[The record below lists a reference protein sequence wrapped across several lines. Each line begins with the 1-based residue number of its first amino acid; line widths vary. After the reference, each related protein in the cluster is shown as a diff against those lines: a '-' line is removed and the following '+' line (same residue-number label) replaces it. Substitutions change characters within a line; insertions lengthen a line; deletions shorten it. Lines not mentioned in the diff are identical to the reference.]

1 MRRAL
6 HWNARMS
13 LTATAVTLA
22 LIASLLPLLL
32 LAQRDP
38 KRLRS
43 ITASGTAP
51 HGKAMRQVLAATVL
65 LPGAVLVGLGY
76 WPSFLIWLGGV
87 TAGGWV
93 LVQVLAARR

>member
-1 MRRAL
+1 MT
-6 HWNARMS
+6 
-13 LTATAVTLA
+13 LTATAATLA
-22 LIASLLPLLL
+22 LVASLLPLLL

-43 ITASGTAP
+43 IAASGTAP
-51 HGKAMRQVLAATVL
+51 HGKAIRQVLAATAL
-65 LPGAVLVGLGY
+65 LPGVALMALSH
-76 WPSFLIWLGGV
+76 WPAFLIWLGGV

>member
-1 MRRAL
+1 
-6 HWNARMS
+6 MS
-13 LTATAVTLA
+13 LTATAVTIA
-22 LIASLLPLLL
+22 LIASLLPLLR

-43 ITASGTAP
+43 VAGSSTAP
-51 HGKAMRQVLAATVL
+51 HGKTIRQALAAAAL
-65 LPGAVLVGLGY
+65 LPGVALMGLSY
-76 WPSFLIWLGGV
+76 WPAFLIWLGGV